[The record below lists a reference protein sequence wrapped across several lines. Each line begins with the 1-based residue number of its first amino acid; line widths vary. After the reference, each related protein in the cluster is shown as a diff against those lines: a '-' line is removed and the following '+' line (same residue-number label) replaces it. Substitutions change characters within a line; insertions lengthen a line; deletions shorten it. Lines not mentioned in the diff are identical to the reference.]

1 MNSRLAPVPS
11 TGRSVADPVHRLIL
25 AVDVEGSTQRL
36 NPDKGELRRIMYA
49 LLDRALR
56 ATGIGYK
63 HLEPLNDRGDGVLI
77 LIRPHDDVP
86 KTLPLR
92 LLIPKLAALLVEHNA
107 TVDRPNLRLRLR
119 VVFHAGEIHNDGWG
133 FFGEDLDV
141 AFRLL
146 DAPGVKKA
154 LRNAPT
160 SPLALVVSEEIHSA
174 IVRQGYVD
182 GGPYEQSVSVRVAER
197 RLRGWVNIP
206 VPAAA
211 ERALPAWPPQD
222 AVARRVPGHRP
233 AAAAVRGGGSRRPFP
248 GQRERTMTRGDDL
261 FPHPGGLHPP
271 GPPWRPPREGR

>member
-146 DAPGVKKA
+146 DAPAVKKA

-160 SPLALVVSEEIHSA
+160 SPLVLVVSEEIHSA

-211 ERALPAWPPQD
+211 ERALPAGRPKTPLRAASLAIAPPPP
-222 AVARRVPGHRP
+222 RSEG
-233 AAAAVRGGGSRRPFP
+233 AAA
-248 GQRERTMTRGDDL
+248 EDL
-261 FPHPGGLHPP
+261 SLVSGNAL
-271 GPPWRPPREGR
+271 